1 MADPLLVTIRFAL
14 FAILM
19 VTVGLAAFNIYALE
33 RSERNESALFYAR
46 ITFRVLTLLGVVAS
60 VIGML
65 MVAAAMDGVGI
76 LSVRGEMIWM
86 LLSETDIG
94 TAGIVRICALVLAL
108 SLCLT
113 NSLAPTALSASVG
126 MLASVALASLVWT
139 GHAGATEGAI
149 GALHRVSDIVHM
161 IAAALWLGGIAGF
174 AMLLRKPADG
184 LWGNRLFIAHRSLD
198 HFSKVGT
205 VAVALIVIT
214 GLINSYILVGPDR
227 IRLLFT
233 TTYGQLLLAKIGL
246 VGLMLALAAQNRW
259 RLTPQLAIDL
269 KSGSTVDSVAALRRS
284 MVLEGGAALLILGVV
299 SWLGLLEPPASML

>member
-1 MADPLLVTIRFAL
+1 MVDPFLVATRFAL

-19 VTVGLAAFNIYALE
+19 VTVGLAAFNIYALDKA
-33 RSERNESALFYAR
+33 ERNEGAAFDAR
-46 ITFRVLTLLGVVAS
+46 GTLRVLSTLGIVAS

-86 LLSETDIG
+86 LISETDIG
-94 TAGIVRICALVLAL
+94 IAGIVRICALILAL

-113 NSLAPTALSASVG
+113 NRLAPTALSASVG
-126 MLASVALASLVWT
+126 LLTSIALASLVWT
-139 GHAGATEGAI
+139 GHAGATEAAI
-149 GALHRVSDIVHM
+149 GHLHRVSDIVHM

-174 AMLLRKPADG
+174 ALLLRAPTDG
-184 LWGNRLFIAHRSLD
+184 HWGNRLFMTHRSLD

-205 VAVALIVIT
+205 VAVALIIFT
-214 GLINSYILVGPDR
+214 GLINSSILVGPDR
-227 IRLLFT
+227 IRLLLT
-233 TTYGQLLLAKIGL
+233 TTYGALLLAKIVL

-269 KSGSTVDSVAALRRS
+269 ENGSTVDSVAALRRS
-284 MVLEGGAALLILGVV
+284 MVLEGSAALLILGLVA
-299 SWLGLLEPPASML
+299 WLGLLEPPASML